1 MVFCVLYLSSVEQLI
16 MYIWYPFPLFSQ
28 AEIKAIQ
35 PKIVVA
41 LHKILEINCS
51 PATRQQLG
59 KCYATLFNLGTMGL
73 FETVN
78 KFFDIIKNRDDSP
91 NYLAIKL

>member
-1 MVFCVLYLSSVEQLI
+1 MK
-16 MYIWYPFPLFSQ
+16 
-28 AEIKAIQ
+28 AEVKAIQ
-35 PKIVVA
+35 PKIVTT

-78 KFFDIIKNRDDSP
+78 KFIEIIKNRDDSS
-91 NYLAIKL
+91 NYLAIKLLVFFLVFFTKIFFVLL